1 MSVMN
6 KRLAIG
12 VLALAAFGCDR
23 QDTTTTTSSTPAPV
37 SAPATATAPAT
48 APSTP
53 AVAAAVGELDARE
66 TRLVMLKL
74 PGMV

>member
-6 KRLAIG
+6 KRFAIG

-23 QDTTTTTSSTPAPV
+23 QNTTTTPSSTPAPA
-37 SAPATATAPAT
+37 SSPATAPAT
-48 APSTP
+48 AP
-53 AVAAAVGELDARE
+53 AAAAGELDARE